1 MIKHKNEIETVTV
14 ENQGNIA
21 GIINKEV
28 ILTPAE
34 MLDKAYMFN
43 VINLPSGSQ
52 IKEHPHFPDAEI
64 YYILEGEVVVTDN
77 DKREVLHAGDVAF
90 TGNGDRHSV
99 SNESGRDAKFLAC
112 ILK

>member
-1 MIKHKNEIETVTV
+1 MIKHKNEIEAVKV

-21 GIINKEV
+21 GTIFKDV
-28 ILTPAE
+28 VLTPAE

-43 VINLPSGSQ
+43 IIHLPSGSQ
-52 IKEHPHFPDAEI
+52 IKEHPHYPDAEI

-77 DKREVLHAGDVAF
+77 DKTEVLHAGDVVF

-99 SNESGRDAKFLAC
+99 RNESGKDAKFLAC

>member
-21 GIINKEV
+21 GIIAKDV
-28 ILTPAE
+28 VLTPAE
-34 MLDKAYMFN
+34 MSDKAFMFN
-43 VINLPSGSQ
+43 LIHLPSGSQ

-77 DKREVLHAGDVAF
+77 DKTEVLHAGDVVF
-90 TGNGDRHSV
+90 TGNGDRHSI
-99 SNESGRDAKFLAC
+99 SNESGREAKFLAC

>member
-1 MIKHKNEIETVTV
+1 MIKHKHEVETVEV

-21 GIINKEV
+21 GKIAKEV
-28 ILTPAE
+28 VLTPAE

-43 VINLPSGSQ
+43 IINLPSGSR
-52 IKEHPHFPDAEI
+52 IKEHPHCPDAEI
-64 YYILEGEVVVTDN
+64 YYVLEGEVVVTDN
-77 DKREVLHAGDVAF
+77 DRTEVLHAGDVVF

>member
-34 MLDKAYMFN
+34 MLDKAYMFS
-43 VINLPSGSQ
+43 VIRIPSGSQ

-77 DKREVLHAGDVAF
+77 DKREVLHAGDVVF